1 LCFYKNNIE
10 APMAYSHPCFF
21 AIDKFYSTT
30 MKKTLSYCFVLLLS
44 IQTISAMELDTCA
57 NPLNYFFDGDGD
69 GFGTP
74 DNSLLLCNPIISFV
88 NNADDCLDNN
98 AFIFP
103 GANEACDE
111 TDNNCDGEIDEY
123 VQNTYY
129 IDTDMDGFGN
139 VDEVMLACDMPFG
152 YVNNGDDCD
161 DNLILFEDVDS
172 DSYGG
177 ENLSACGEI
186 QTGDCND
193 NDAAIFPFQ
202 SEVCNDLDDNCN
214 DEIDEFVLNTYF
226 ADADAD
232 GYGDATN
239 AAYACAPIM
248 GFVDN
253 SEDCDDTII
262 LFEDL
267 DIDGFGSSNMVA
279 CGTELDTDCDDTNSS
294 VNPNAIEIPDNNI
307 DENCDGEISTNITE
321 NKAMHLQLFPNPA
334 NQWITISAV
343 QYAWNNKLII
353 VNQVGQTMFDGK
365 IERSVQLNVGDWAN
379 GIYNIII
386 GTETKSFM
394 ISR

>member
-1 LCFYKNNIE
+1 LCFYKYNIE
-10 APMAYSHPCFF
+10 APIAYSHPSFF
-21 AIDKFYSTT
+21 AIDKFYSTA
-30 MKKTLSYCFVLLLS
+30 MKKILSYCFVLLLS
-44 IQTISAMELDTCA
+44 IPTISAMELDTCA
-57 NPLNYFFDGDGD
+57 NPLNYFFDEDGD

-74 DNSLLLCNPIISFV
+74 DNSLLLCNPVVSFV
-88 NNADDCLDNN
+88 DNADDCMDNN

-129 IDTDMDGFGN
+129 IDIDMDGFGN
-139 VDEVMLACDMPFG
+139 IDEMMLACDMPFG

-161 DNLILFEDVDS
+161 DNLILFEDLDS

-177 ENLSACGEI
+177 ENFSACGEI

-214 DEIDEFVLNTYF
+214 DEVDEFVLNTYF

-232 GYGDATN
+232 GYGDANN
-239 AAYACAPIM
+239 ATYACAPIM

-267 DIDGFGSSNMVA
+267 DLDGFGSSNMAA
-279 CGTELDTDCDDTNSS
+279 CGTELDTDCDDANSS

-321 NKAMHLQLFPNPA
+321 NKAMNLQLFPNPA
-334 NQWITISAV
+334 NQWITISGNKN
-343 QYAWNNKLII
+343 AWNNKLII
-353 VNQVGQTMFDGK
+353 VNQLGEKMFDGN
-365 IERSVQLNVGDWAN
+365 IERSMQLNVGDWAN

-386 GTETKSFM
+386 GTETESFM